1 MCGIH
6 VQYSNLHI
14 CVYSNRQFIAEKL
27 PLIQFKNPDVQMVT
41 FKSATPTPIIK
52 IYFGELHNL
61 MNIENHIIGTGSI
74 YGYEALLCASF

>member
-27 PLIQFKNPDVQMVT
+27 PPIQFKNPDVQMVT

-52 IYFGELHNL
+52 IYFGELHNIKYL
-61 MNIENHIIGTGSI
+61 YMNYMQIISESI
-74 YGYEALLCASF
+74 LCCSGQ